1 MLLHLETSSEVFPDH
16 NFALN
21 DFTLLKKDSS
31 SMIVVHAYIDGEF
44 LNSYWSDGLI
54 VATPTGS
61 TGYSLSCGG
70 PILLPDNENF
80 IITPV
85 SPHNLTARPMVVS
98 SESIIELRIEGRQ
111 KNFLVSLDSR
121 YRTVDASVDLRIS
134 KESFYANLIRLE
146 GSSYFETLRHKLNW
160 GKDVRN

>member
-1 MLLHLETSSEVFPDH
+1 MLLHLDTSSSVFDIH
-16 NFALN
+16 SFALN
-21 DFTLLKKDSS
+21 DFTLQKKDSS

-54 VATPTGS
+54 ISTPTGS

-70 PILLPDNENF
+70 PILLPNNENF

-98 SESIIELRIEGRQ
+98 SESKIELRIEGRQ

-121 YRTVDASVDLRIS
+121 YQTVDASADLAIS
-134 KESFYANLIRLE
+134 KEKFYANLIRLE

-160 GKDVRN
+160 GKDARN